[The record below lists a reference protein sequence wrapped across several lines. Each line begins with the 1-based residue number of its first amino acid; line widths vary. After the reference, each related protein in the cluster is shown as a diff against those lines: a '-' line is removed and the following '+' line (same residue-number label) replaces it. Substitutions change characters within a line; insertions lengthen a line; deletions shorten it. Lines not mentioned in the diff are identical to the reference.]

1 MEQSTK
7 RPLISVLM
15 CVYNGDKYLKE
26 AIDSIIGQTYTDFE
40 FIIVNDGST
49 DSSRDIILSCKDPR
63 IVYVENNVN
72 LGFATSLNRGLAKA
86 KCEFIARMDADD
98 VSLPDR
104 FATQMEI
111 MQTYK
116 VDICGTAMQ
125 IMDSDGNI
133 TGMMGFKNIVD
144 SDLPSSILDN
154 STPLL
159 HPTIM
164 MKRTALE
171 DVGGYNP
178 DMRPHDF
185 DLWARMFLA
194 RKKAIVIPATLVQY
208 RQHPFQITE
217 VLRESLFHYGCKV
230 IKEYISSLLG
240 DKATEHASSLFI
252 FFLIPKPDF
261 VKKQIPNIN
270 LSEIFSFRRIFHQ
283 RFIHINDSLIGLDK
297 RIANSAK
304 YILKSSQSSL
314 WMRIKMLYLYW
325 LANLSVYHQE
335 GSIVKALSRKICKLL
350 HGLAKRLF
358 KFFVTR
364 NNYRIT

>member
-26 AIDSIIGQTYTDFE
+26 AIDSIIGQTCTDFE

-86 KCEFIARMDADD
+86 KGEFIARMDADD

-111 MQTYK
+111 IQTYK
-116 VDICGTAMQ
+116 EDICGTAMQ

-230 IKEYISSLLG
+230 IKEY
-240 DKATEHASSLFI
+240 
-252 FFLIPKPDF
+252 
-261 VKKQIPNIN
+261 
-270 LSEIFSFRRIFHQ
+270 FS
-283 RFIHINDSLIGLDK
+283 
-297 RIANSAK
+297 
-304 YILKSSQSSL
+304 
-314 WMRIKMLYLYW
+314 
-325 LANLSVYHQE
+325 
-335 GSIVKALSRKICKLL
+335 
-350 HGLAKRLF
+350 
-358 KFFVTR
+358 
-364 NNYRIT
+364 